1 MKALIF
7 DFDGTILDTE
17 YTEFLA
23 WQELYQLHQAEL
35 TLNYWLPCIGT
46 NDGDHNPAHNLE
58 QLTNKSFDHAGLED
72 WVKERKIQLN
82 AQLQP
87 LRGVTDYLEAAPK
100 LGLRLALASSS
111 RLPWVQGH
119 LERLGLWDK
128 FEVVRTKENV
138 ERTKPDPALFI
149 QAALALG
156 LHPHETIVI
165 EDSLNGVRAG
175 KTAGA
180 FTVAVPNALTKHLD
194 LSSAD
199 LVLNCLCDLPLSELL
214 QQARQHVQVRL

>member
-23 WQELYQLHQAEL
+23 WQELYAKHEAEL
-35 TLNYWLPCIGT
+35 TLEYWLPAVGT
-46 NDGDHNPAHNLE
+46 NDGGFEPAQNLE
-58 QLTNKSFDHAGLED
+58 QIIAKPLDHNRLEE
-72 WVKERKIQLN
+72 WVKQRKSELN

-87 LRGVTDYLEAAPK
+87 LGGVLDYLESAPK

-119 LERLGLWDK
+119 LERLGLWQK

-138 ERTKPDPALFI
+138 ERTKPDPALFL
-149 QAALALG
+149 QAAHGLG
-156 LHPHETIVI
+156 LEPHQTIVI

-175 KTAGA
+175 KMAGA
-180 FTVAVPNALTKHLD
+180 FTVAVPNRLTQHLD
-194 LSSAD
+194 LSKAD
-199 LVLNCLCDLPLSELL
+199 LILDCLCDLPLEQLLRIARERLELS
-214 QQARQHVQVRL
+214 R